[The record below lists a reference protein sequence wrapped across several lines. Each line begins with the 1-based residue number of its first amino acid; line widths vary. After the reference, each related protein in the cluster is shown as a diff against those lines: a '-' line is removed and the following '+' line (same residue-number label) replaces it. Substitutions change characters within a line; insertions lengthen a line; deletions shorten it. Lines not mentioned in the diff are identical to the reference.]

1 LRLRRTPLRDTLS
14 LGRIMVCAARVALV
28 PRKSSSNRVI
38 VHRVFVAAVMSRKVE
53 VWDPG
58 EIARQWRELAERRR
72 AHFIEL
78 YRSGRWRRY
87 YDEQDFLACVRKV
100 TAEIESWDALAGP
113 ELPAFRKAS

>member
-1 LRLRRTPLRDTLS
+1 
-14 LGRIMVCAARVALV
+14 MVCAARVALV

-87 YDEQDFLACVRKV
+87 YSEHDFLACVRKV

>member
-1 LRLRRTPLRDTLS
+1 
-14 LGRIMVCAARVALV
+14 MVCAARVVLV

-78 YRSGRWRRY
+78 YRTGRWRRY
-87 YDEQDFLACVRKV
+87 YSEQDFLACVREI

-113 ELPAFRKAS
+113 ELPALKKAS